1 MKPFLELDN
10 ITFRRDG
17 LMILDNINWT
27 ISRGEHWALLGANGS
42 GKTSLLKIITAYEW
56 PHEGIV
62 EVMGER
68 FGQTDVRE
76 LRKRIGWV
84 TNSLTQWIPDH
95 ATALEVAV
103 SGIEASIGLY
113 RDFSPEEIERG
124 EESLRRLG
132 ALTIANRSY
141 GVLSQGER
149 QRALIARALTAR
161 PELLILD
168 EPCVGLDPAAR
179 EQFLA
184 DLNGMAQAPDSPLL
198 ILVTHHIEEIP
209 RFITHAHLL
218 RGGRTLG
225 QGSIGD
231 VLTDKNLS
239 LLFDRA
245 CRIESRN
252 GRYALTFESR

>member
-1 MKPFLELDN
+1 MTPFLRIEN
-10 ITFRRDG
+10 ITFHRDG
-17 LMILDNINWT
+17 VTILDNVNWEIT
-27 ISRGEHWALLGANGS
+27 HGEHWALLGANGS

-56 PHEGIV
+56 PHEGTV

-84 TNSLTQWIPDH
+84 TNSLTQMIPDH

-113 RDFSPEEIERG
+113 RDFSEEEIARG
-124 EESLRRLG
+124 RESLRRLS
-132 ALTIANRSY
+132 AERIAHRPY

-184 DLNGMAQAPDSPLL
+184 DLDALATSPDSPLL
-198 ILVTHHIEEIP
+198 IMVTHHIEEIP
-209 RFITHAHLL
+209 RFVTHAHLL
-218 RGGRTLG
+218 REGRTMG
-225 QGSIGD
+225 QGRIGE
-231 VLTDKNLS
+231 VLTDGNLS
-239 LLFDRA
+239 RLFDRA

-252 GRYALTFESR
+252 GRYTLSFESR